1 MAPSQMEGQATPR
14 ETEGGRR
21 PIAVSPSREGPKSG
35 ETRVFKYFLCYYIFF
50 EILAFEKRL
59 VLKFNTRSCNLCIK
73 AAIPMLPYNINN

>member
-35 ETRVFKYFLCYYIFF
+35 EPQVFKYFLCYHASGEMI
-50 EILAFEKRL
+50 AFEKRL
-59 VLKFNTRSCNLCIK
+59 ILKFDTRSCY
-73 AAIPMLPYNINN
+73 P